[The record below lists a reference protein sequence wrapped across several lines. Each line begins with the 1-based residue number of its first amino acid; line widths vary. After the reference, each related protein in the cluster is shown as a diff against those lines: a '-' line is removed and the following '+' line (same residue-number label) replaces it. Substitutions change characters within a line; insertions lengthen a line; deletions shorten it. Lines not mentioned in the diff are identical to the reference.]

1 MLTPPDLIEG
11 KRMAVSLI
19 DQTWLDAR
27 VGVRAM
33 ARDRGATLTA
43 LASIALGIAATTAMF
58 SVVYAVIIDPFP
70 YGDVDSLASI
80 KVWEPGAR
88 GSRTGYTVDQYLELR
103 ERSTIFEGVIASTI
117 SDVEWTG
124 GDTPQRVRGNHGPF
138 DTFQVMGVAPF
149 IGRTPTPAD
158 AATGAAPV
166 VVLGYRFWQRQF
178 GGSPTVI
185 GRHLTLNG
193 VSREVIGVMPP
204 RFMWRG
210 ADVYL
215 PTHFRRGELVEGVR
229 FVHVLGRVRPGVT
242 ESQAEADLRPIIDHL
257 RQVEPHA
264 FPEKWRVGLL
274 PFKETFPSGIG
285 PALWTL
291 FGATGLLLV
300 IACANVS
307 NLLLSRAAGRRLE
320 MAIRSATGATRRRLA
335 RQLLTESVMLGTA
348 GGSAG
353 VALAYVMLRVMIGI
367 VPPDTIPDESE
378 IVMNVPVLAF
388 SAALS
393 VGTALL
399 FGLVPAWQ
407 AGRRDLT
414 DSLKQGGRG
423 AVTSSRGL
431 LRSSLVVAE
440 VALSLVL
447 LAGAALMLQ
456 DLLALQRLSLGFP
469 AEQALTMR
477 VPLSPQ
483 RYPQPARRV
492 VFLRELLAGVETVPG
507 VIAAGINT
515 GLHPFGGWGVQADV
529 DGGQKDSRRVQL
541 HQIDPGYLRVFQRR
555 LVAGRTLAQDDVQRA
570 QRTALVNQAFVR
582 RYVPGRSAVG
592 AIVRIPQLQRP
603 PASLA
608 DPSFQVAGVLEDA
621 LNDDP
626 KEGIQPEVF
635 IPYTLLAAAQTLI
648 VRTAMPPETMTRALI
663 AQVNKI
669 DKDQPVTD
677 VRTVADLMQRW
688 MLSSPRFNVI
698 LLSVFAILGLAIAT
712 VGIYGV
718 ISTMVA
724 HRTQEIGLRMAMG
737 ATIRDVLLL
746 VARWGLGMV
755 GIGMALGLAAALAAG
770 RLLARTMESLAFD
783 LTAFGGVCLVLLAAG
798 CLACVW
804 PAQRAARVDP
814 AAALRNE

>member
-1 MLTPPDLIEG
+1 
-11 KRMAVSLI
+11 MAGSLI

-70 YGDVDSLASI
+70 YKDVDSLASI

-88 GSRTGYTVDQYLELR
+88 GFRTGYTVDQYLELR

-124 GDTPQRVRGNHGPF
+124 GDMPQRLRGNHGPF

-158 AATGAAPV
+158 AAPGAAPV

-193 VSREVIGVMPP
+193 VSREVIGIMPP

-215 PTHFRRGELVEGVR
+215 PTHFRRGEPVEGVR
-229 FVHVLGRVRPGVT
+229 FVHVLGRVRPGVP

-274 PFKETFPSGIG
+274 SFKESFPSGIG

-335 RQLLTESVMLGTA
+335 RQLLTESVMLGIA
-348 GGSAG
+348 GGAAG

-388 SAALS
+388 SAALA

-407 AGRRDLT
+407 AGRPDLT

-492 VFLRELLAGVETVPG
+492 VFLRELLAGVDTVPG

-555 LVAGRTLAQDDVQRA
+555 LVAGRALAEEDVQRA

-582 RYVPGRSAVG
+582 RYLPSRSAVG
-592 AIVRIPQLQRP
+592 AIVRMPHLQRP

-635 IPYTLLAAAQTLI
+635 IPYTLLAAAETLI

-688 MLSSPRFNVI
+688 MLSSPRFSVI
-698 LLSVFAILGLAIAT
+698 LLSVFAILGLTIAT

-804 PAQRAARVDP
+804 PAQRAARIDP

>member
-1 MLTPPDLIEG
+1 
-11 KRMAVSLI
+11 MAVSLI

-27 VGVRAM
+27 VGIRAM

-70 YGDVDSLASI
+70 YRDVDSLASI

-88 GSRTGYTVDQYLELR
+88 GIRTGYTVDQYLEIR

-166 VVLGYRFWQRQF
+166 VVLGYRFWERQF

-291 FGATGLLLV
+291 FGATGLLLG

-348 GGSAG
+348 GGAAG

-407 AGRRDLT
+407 AGRRDLA

-423 AVTSSRGL
+423 AVASSRGW

-469 AEQALTMR
+469 AEQVLTMR

-483 RYPQPARRV
+483 RYPQPAQRV
-492 VFLRELLAGVETVPG
+492 ACLRELLAGVDTVPG

-555 LVAGRTLAQDDVQRA
+555 LVAGRTLAEDDVRRP

-608 DPSFQVAGVLEDA
+608 DPAFQVAGVLEDA

-635 IPYTLLAAAQTLI
+635 IPYTVLAAAQTLI
-648 VRTAMPPETMTRALI
+648 VRTAMPPETMTRALT
-663 AQVNKI
+663 AQVYKV

-677 VRTVADLMQRW
+677 VRTMADLMQRW
-688 MLSSPRFNVI
+688 VLSSPRFNVI
-698 LLSVFAILGLAIAT
+698 LLSMFAMLGLAIAT

-746 VARWGLGMV
+746 VARAGLGMV

-783 LTAFGGVCLVLLAAG
+783 LTAFGGVCLVLLAAA

-804 PAQRAARVDP
+804 PAQRAARIDP

>member
-1 MLTPPDLIEG
+1 
-11 KRMAVSLI
+11 MAVSLI

-27 VGVRAM
+27 VGIRAM

-70 YGDVDSLASI
+70 YRDVDSLASI

-88 GSRTGYTVDQYLELR
+88 GIRTGYTVDQYLEIR

-166 VVLGYRFWQRQF
+166 VVLGYRFWERQF

-291 FGATGLLLV
+291 FGATGLLLG

-335 RQLLTESVMLGTA
+335 RQLLTESVTLGTA
-348 GGSAG
+348 GGAAG

-407 AGRRDLT
+407 AGRRDLA

-423 AVTSSRGL
+423 AVASSRGW

-469 AEQALTMR
+469 AEQVLTMR

-483 RYPQPARRV
+483 RYPQPAQRV
-492 VFLRELLAGVETVPG
+492 AFLRELLAGVDTVPG

-555 LVAGRTLAQDDVQRA
+555 LVAGRTLAEDDVRRP

-608 DPSFQVAGVLEDA
+608 DPAFQVAGVLEDA

-635 IPYTLLAAAQTLI
+635 IPYTVLAAAQTLI
-648 VRTAMPPETMTRALI
+648 VRTAMPPETMTRALT
-663 AQVNKI
+663 AQVYKV

-677 VRTVADLMQRW
+677 VRTMADLMQRW
-688 MLSSPRFNVI
+688 VLSSPRFNVI
-698 LLSVFAILGLAIAT
+698 LLSMFAMLGLAIAT

-746 VARWGLGMV
+746 VARAGLGMV

-783 LTAFGGVCLVLLAAG
+783 LTAFGGVCLVLLAAA

-804 PAQRAARVDP
+804 PAQRAARIDP

>member
-1 MLTPPDLIEG
+1 
-11 KRMAVSLI
+11 
-19 DQTWLDAR
+19 
-27 VGVRAM
+27 
-33 ARDRGATLTA
+33 
-43 LASIALGIAATTAMF
+43 
-58 SVVYAVIIDPFP
+58 
-70 YGDVDSLASI
+70 
-80 KVWEPGAR
+80 
-88 GSRTGYTVDQYLELR
+88 
-103 ERSTIFEGVIASTI
+103 
-117 SDVEWTG
+117 
-124 GDTPQRVRGNHGPF
+124 
-138 DTFQVMGVAPF
+138 
-149 IGRTPTPAD
+149 
-158 AATGAAPV
+158 
-166 VVLGYRFWQRQF
+166 
-178 GGSPTVI
+178 
-185 GRHLTLNG
+185 
-193 VSREVIGVMPP
+193 
-204 RFMWRG
+204 
-210 ADVYL
+210 
-215 PTHFRRGELVEGVR
+215 
-229 FVHVLGRVRPGVT
+229 
-242 ESQAEADLRPIIDHL
+242 
-257 RQVEPHA
+257 
-264 FPEKWRVGLL
+264 
-274 PFKETFPSGIG
+274 
-285 PALWTL
+285 
-291 FGATGLLLV
+291 
-300 IACANVS
+300 
-307 NLLLSRAAGRRLE
+307 
-320 MAIRSATGATRRRLA
+320 
-335 RQLLTESVMLGTA
+335 
-348 GGSAG
+348 
-353 VALAYVMLRVMIGI
+353 

-407 AGRRDLT
+407 AGWWDLT

-440 VALSLVL
+440 VALSLML

-698 LLSVFAILGLAIAT
+698 VLSVFAILGLAIAT

-804 PAQRAARVDP
+804 PAQRAARIDP